1 MKKNLKLILISIFLF
16 GCSQQFSQM
25 GSSILSSTGI
35 VTGSQADAI
44 FAAGN
49 KLSKSVEK
57 VTDEQEYYLGRA
69 VSASILSKYPL
80 YQNASVTNY
89 ANKIAGVLVSHS
101 TRPETFGGYY
111 VAFLDTPQI
120 NAVSAPGGYIFI
132 SKGFLSLLDNEDQL
146 AAVIAHEIA
155 HVALKHGTQAISD
168 SNLTDALQIIGK
180 EAVNTAASGSFS
192 ELNSL
197 FGDSVNEVVGTLL
210 DKGYSRSQEYDS
222 DEYAANLLNKAGYN
236 SAELSVALGKLSKAG
251 TDKGGWFD
259 THPDSADRIDE
270 LEDFNN
276 SSNVTSGQAKREQR
290 FKKILKVK

>member
-1 MKKNLKLILISIFLF
+1 MKKISKLIFTSIFLF
-16 GCSQQFSQM
+16 GCSQQFSQV

-35 VTGSQADAI
+35 VTSSQADAI

-49 KLSKSVEK
+49 KLSKAVEK

-89 ANKIAGVLVSHS
+89 ANKIAGALVAHS
-101 TRPETFGGYY
+101 SRPETFGGYY

-120 NAVSAPGGYIFI
+120 NAVSAPGGFIFI
-132 SKGFLSLLDNEDQL
+132 SKGFLSLLENEDQL

-180 EAVNTAASGSFS
+180 EAVNTASSGALS

-210 DKGYSRSQEYDS
+210 DKGYSRSQEYES

-236 SAELSVALGKLSKAG
+236 SSQLSVALGKLSKAG
-251 TDKGGWFD
+251 SSNGGWFE

-270 LEDFNN
+270 LEDFN
-276 SSNVTSGQAKREQR
+276 TSGAATTGQTKREQR
-290 FKKILKVK
+290 FKKTVRIK